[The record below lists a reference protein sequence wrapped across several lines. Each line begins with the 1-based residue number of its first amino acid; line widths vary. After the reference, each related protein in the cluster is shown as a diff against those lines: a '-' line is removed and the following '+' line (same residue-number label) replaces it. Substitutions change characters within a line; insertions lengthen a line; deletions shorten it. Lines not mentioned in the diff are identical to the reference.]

1 MTNEQMNFI
10 NKVAPILQS
19 EGKRRG
25 YNIISVPIAQAILES
40 NWGKSG
46 LTVKAH
52 NFHGMKCGSKWKGK
66 SINMKT
72 QEEYTVGNLTT
83 IRDNFRAYDNDE
95 QGLRG
100 YYDFIS
106 SSRYANL
113 KTATT
118 VQEYAHNLK
127 TDGYFTSSH
136 MEQSLQK
143 VVATYGLERYDTETD
158 VKVVVDKSQLVA
170 PVTIKTTTN
179 LNLRIEPKVD
189 TKSLLVIPRGAEVQ
203 IDTDV
208 FIPVIYNGKKGYV
221 SAKYLNVKGGKY
233 VW

>member
-1 MTNEQMNFI
+1 MTQEQQNFI
-10 NKVAPILQS
+10 NKVAPILQD
-19 EGKRRG
+19 EGRKRG
-25 YNIISVPIAQAILES
+25 YKIISVPIAQAILES
-40 NWGKSG
+40 GWGKSG

-52 NFHGMKCGSKWKGK
+52 NFHGMKCGSSWKGK
-66 SINMKT
+66 SINMQT
-72 QEEYTVGNLTT
+72 QEEYTVGTLTT

-113 KTATT
+113 KTAKT

-127 TDGYFTSSH
+127 ADGYFTSSH

-143 VVATYGLERYDTETD
+143 CVATYGLDKYDTETD
-158 VKVVVDKSQLVA
+158 VKVVVDKSRLVA
-170 PVTIKTTTN
+170 PVIIKTTAD
-179 LNLRIEPKVD
+179 LNLRQGPSTQTASVM
-189 TKSLLVIPRGAEVQ
+189 VIPNGAEVQ

-208 FIPVIYNGKKGYV
+208 FIPVIYKGKKGYV
-221 SAKYLNVKGGKY
+221 SAQYLNVKGGKY